1 MSIIESLKSLIGY
14 TYNDLDMIFGLIAM
28 IIIMFF
34 VWSLFNILSSIFRS
48 RY

>member
-1 MSIIESLKSLIGY
+1 MSIIESLKSLVGY
-14 TYNDLDMIFGLIAM
+14 QYDDLDMIFSIIAM

-48 RY
+48 KY